1 MLPTKCN
8 ISLTL
13 NKLLIS
19 TFSPRFKLLQSKV
32 NVQFYKLKALGSN
45 PRKKEDFFRSKLSRK
60 KFAEGFP
67 KLDGKCFIRW
77 TEYTE
82 TGSSSFHTHSKMPY
96 GESTLNFSC
105 QVEENRGSTFWHK
118 AFIKTEKQL
127 KPQTHTIPG
136 RFSLHTPPPWQH
148 L

>member
-1 MLPTKCN
+1 MLPTKHN
-8 ISLTL
+8 VSLPL

-19 TFSPRFKLLQSKV
+19 TFSPRFKLQSECPVLQ
-32 NVQFYKLKALGSN
+32 LKALGSN
-45 PRKKEDFFRSKLSRK
+45 PRRKEDVFRSKLSQK
-60 KFAEGFP
+60 AFAEGFP
-67 KLDGKCFIRW
+67 KLDGKRFIRW

-82 TGSSSFHTHSKMPY
+82 TGSSSFHTHSKTPY

-105 QVEENRGSTFWHK
+105 QVENRGSTFWHK

-136 RFSLHTPPPWQH
+136 RFSLHTPPP
-148 L
+148 